1 MTKRYL
7 DFLIDLSFLGVNRL
21 FVLSFEKKDD
31 RTVSTKYCLPTVETK
46 DYNFMINGENF
57 FDGQLKMIS
66 EHMIKF
72 KKLQLV
78 KEMIALLVV
87 CWTKITSQII
97 TKSSQ

>member
-66 EHMIKF
+66 EHMIK
-72 KKLQLV
+72 
-78 KEMIALLVV
+78 LLVV

-97 TKSSQ
+97 TKCSQ